1 MSGMAELS
9 QRHARLQ
16 EINGIMTAMKSLS
29 LVEARKLER
38 FIGEQQRMRD
48 NIAAAA
54 ADFLQFHPAI
64 GVNPPRRAAATIV
77 AIGSE
82 RGFCG
87 GFNDRIVQALSE
99 LTPEHDTASV
109 VVVGHRLSS
118 RLAAHPRVAARI
130 DGPTVTEDV
139 PAVLERLV
147 DALHDL
153 SAASAAGPAELQC
166 LGHDRRGE
174 PAVTTLLPLPRA
186 AAGGRRGIAPELHL
200 DPQVFYGELLQQHLM
215 AALVGHL
222 YASLAAESNQRL
234 AHMERALDRLDETL
248 ARLALKRNALRQE
261 RIVEEIE
268 VILSSEMA
276 FDARNRSHA
285 GNLAAGDR
293 R

>member
-16 EINGIMTAMKSLS
+16 EISGIMTAMKSLS

-38 FIGEQQRMRD
+38 FIDEQQRMRD

-64 GVNPPRRAAATIV
+64 GANAPRRPAATIV

-87 GFNDRIVQALSE
+87 GFNDRIVLALGDLTSE
-99 LTPEHDTASV
+99 YDTASV
-109 VVVGHRLSS
+109 VLVGHRLSS
-118 RLAAHPRVAARI
+118 RLAEHPRVAARI

-153 SAASAAGPAELQC
+153 SAASAAGPAELQF
-166 LGHDRRGE
+166 LGHDRHGE
-174 PAVTTLLPLPRA
+174 PAVTTLLPLPRG
-186 AAGGRRGIAPELHL
+186 AAGARRGIAPELHL
-200 DPQVFYGELLQQHLM
+200 DPQVFYGELLQQHLL

-276 FDARNRSHA
+276 FDARDQSHA
-285 GNLAAGDR
+285 SNSDSGDR